1 MKNNSRGKFQPVI
14 MKLGYITRELVITD
28 DKNYIRTGIEKKL
41 LTQIY
46 SLQKLGVEVEVI
58 GRNNTVVSIKQRL
71 TSLKEECHVFR
82 EMISRYT
89 EEDCIY
95 IRGVSDYFLDWYL
108 LSLPRRAKVVF
119 EINGLTRPDHKE
131 RIKPAKGLIR
141 KLFYVSQY
149 ISCILLEKNVL
160 KKSDGVVSVTNEI
173 TEYNKT
179 LTDNTISYLTLGN
192 GISTETIPVKKVPD
206 YNNELHILVVA
217 YINFWHGI
225 DRFIRGLHEYNAH
238 YANSTKIV
246 LHIVGDGPELPHLK
260 DLTNNLSLNEY
271 VIFHGIKSGKEL
283 DEMFDMCHIAIG
295 SLAGFRVGLNELS
308 SLKSREYCA
317 RGIPFLMA
325 SKDADFPEG
334 FNWVQMVPA
343 EEQPIDMNT
352 VIEFANCV
360 MDDTEHPHM
369 MRKYAEEHLDW
380 MAKMRA
386 LKEFLESL

>member
-1 MKNNSRGKFQPVI
+1 

-58 GRNNTVVSIKQRL
+58 GRKNTVVSIKQRL

-225 DRFIRGLHEYNAH
+225 DRFIRGLREYE
-238 YANSTKIV
+238 STPDKKNIV
-246 LHIVGDGPELPHLK
+246 LHIVGDGPELPCLK
-260 DLTNNLSLNEY
+260 ELTAELNLQDN
-271 VIFHGIKSGKEL
+271 VIFHGLKSGKEL
-283 DEMFDMCHIAIG
+283 DEMFDLCHIAFDG
-295 SLAGFRVGLNELS
+295 LAGFRKGLTEAS
-308 SLKSREYCA
+308 SLKAREYSA
-317 RGIPFLMA
+317 RGIPFIMVL
-325 SKDADFPEG
+325 KDADFPE
-334 FNWVQMVPA
+334 NWEYTQMIPA
-343 EEQPIDMNT
+343 NETPIDMNT
-352 VIEFANCV
+352 VVDFASRV
-360 MDDTEHPHM
+360 ISDPKHPQK
-369 MRKYAEEHLDW
+369 MRRYAEEHLDW
-380 MAKMRA
+380 MVKMKV